1 MFEALSDRF
10 EGVLGRLK
18 GKGKLTEADVDDAL
32 REIRLALLEADV
44 NFTVV
49 KNFVARVRERCLGE
63 ELSKASC
70 VTCHGNELAGTD
82 LAPALHGDDFKGV
95 WTGRTAAELFEKIH
109 TTMPADNVG
118 TLKAPQS
125 ADLVAYILK
134 LNGYPSGAAEL
145 ASEMPALQ
153 QIKIASKQ

>member
-49 KNFVARVRERCLGE
+49 KNFVGRVRERCLGE
-63 ELSKASC
+63 ELSKARQAIVRSL
-70 VTCHGNELAGTD
+70 VPAGGAGGMLEPITPAPWESIAGTD
-82 LAPALHGDDFKGV
+82 GEPTKPMLANALPSVNGV
-95 WTGRTAAELFEKIH
+95 PL
-109 TTMPADNVG
+109 
-118 TLKAPQS
+118 
-125 ADLVAYILK
+125 
-134 LNGYPSGAAEL
+134 
-145 ASEMPALQ
+145 
-153 QIKIASKQ
+153 IASSISSTAQICGQ